1 MSSTIIFGGLAFV
14 DSVNPN
20 AGQVGQRRQVI
31 IRPFRLEAAH
41 LAGRSSQAVETLT
54 IDDGA
59 HDGILRAAL
68 GVIHVLVSGETTE
81 HRLPK
86 KSHQEMSGVPAT
98 PRLRQNH
105 SAQLGQSKG
114 VIQFTIREQ
123 TGVG

>member
-1 MSSTIIFGGLAFV
+1 V
-14 DSVNPN
+14 DSLNPN

-31 IRPFRLEAAH
+31 IRRQPFRLEAAH
-41 LAGRSSQAVETLT
+41 LAGRSSQAVETLA
-54 IDDGA
+54 IHDGP
-59 HDGILRAAL
+59 HDGILREAL
-68 GVIHVLVSGETTE
+68 GVIHVFVSGETTE

-86 KSHQEMSGVPAT
+86 KSHQEMSGVLAT
-98 PRLRQNH
+98 PRLRQNL